1 MKALEIL
8 KEQYN
13 MLSKDTDGVWIDPE
27 KIDEAIK
34 ELEEYESDMDSYL
47 DYTTGSRC
55 TKSFNSCLGSMKIA
69 YGKELEK
76 IVKEHSEDR
85 LAELEK
91 VILDYYLA
99 KGYKIG
105 VGGWAFRVEIISFHK
120 YKRIVVYFK
129 EHHLVNSSFAFSTI
143 NKSTKE
149 MFDKAFEFF
158 STKELK

>member
-1 MKALEIL
+1 MKAIEIL
-8 KEQYN
+8 KDIEESKWCGVKPTLSNYN
-13 MLSKDTDGVWIDPE
+13 LEDIK
-27 KIDEAIK
+27 KAIK
-34 ELEEYESDMDSYL
+34 ELEELE
-47 DYTTGSRC
+47 
-55 TKSFNSCLGSMKIA
+55 TK
-69 YGKELEK
+69 
-76 IVKEHSEDR
+76 DR

-99 KGYKIG
+99 KGYRIG

-129 EHHLVNSSFAFSTI
+129 EHNLVNSSFAFSTI

-158 STKELK
+158 STKNTNAK

>member
-55 TKSFNSCLGSMKIA
+55 TKSFNSCLGSIKIA

-76 IVKEHSEDR
+76 LVKENSEDR
-85 LAELEK
+85 LAELEA
-91 VILDYYLA
+91 LQN
-99 KGYKIG
+99 
-105 VGGWAFRVEIISFHK
+105 E
-120 YKRIVVYFK
+120 
-129 EHHLVNSSFAFSTI
+129 
-143 NKSTKE
+143 NKSLVKTLEKMNEEMIELRKE
-149 MFDKAFEFF
+149 NQDLKNSNNELLKGLK
-158 STKELK
+158 STQKRLEEWLENASSNREKR

>member
-55 TKSFNSCLGSMKIA
+55 TKSFNSCLGSIKIA
-69 YGKELEK
+69 YEKDLEK
-76 IVKEHSEDR
+76 IVKESSQDK
-85 LAELEK
+85 LVELEALQNENKSLVKTLEKYNEEMIELRKCNQDLLNTVIEAQK
-91 VILDYYLA
+91 VIKNVLEC
-99 KGYKIG
+99 KK
-105 VGGWAFRVEIISFHK
+105 
-120 YKRIVVYFK
+120 
-129 EHHLVNSSFAFSTI
+129 
-143 NKSTKE
+143 
-149 MFDKAFEFF
+149 
-158 STKELK
+158 